1 MSIEIL
7 DRIRETKRDNNLDSY
22 IISDISKR
30 ILIVK
35 GKNEV
40 KRIRAINNP
49 EHYQFNCK
57 EIDKDVFEIELINIK
72 VGSFHKK
79 ISSQ

>member
-1 MSIEIL
+1 MGIEIV

-40 KRIRAINNP
+40 KRIRDINDYSY
-49 EHYQFNCK
+49 YQFNCK
-57 EIDKDVFEIELINIK
+57 EIDKDVFKIELINIK

-79 ISSQ
+79 